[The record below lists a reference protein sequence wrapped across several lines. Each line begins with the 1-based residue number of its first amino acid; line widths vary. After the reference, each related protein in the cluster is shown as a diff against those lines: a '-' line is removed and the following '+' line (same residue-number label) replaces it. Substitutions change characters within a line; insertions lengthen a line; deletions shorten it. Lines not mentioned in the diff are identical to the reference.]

1 MYETA
6 IKKFKNP
13 IPSSYND
20 RKVVFYVLH
29 TGIQWK
35 ELKTNRNELHW
46 SNIYKWYNR
55 WSKDG
60 WYKTSNYETF
70 FLSFP

>member
-35 ELKTNRNELHW
+35 ELKPLIDNLEDTLKKFKIA
-46 SNIYKWYNR
+46 IYQFI
-55 WSKDG
+55 D
-60 WYKTSNYETF
+60 KTH
-70 FLSFP
+70 